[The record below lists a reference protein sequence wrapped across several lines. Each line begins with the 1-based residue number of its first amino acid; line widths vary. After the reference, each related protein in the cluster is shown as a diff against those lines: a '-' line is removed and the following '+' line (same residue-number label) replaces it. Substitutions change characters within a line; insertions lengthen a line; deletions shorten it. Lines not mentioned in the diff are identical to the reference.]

1 MGSRSREVS
10 TTRAVQPDE
19 ARVSPERVEDQGGAA
34 PKHCATLISE
44 LVSGDNSVKAVTR
57 GMFALAAAIV
67 AFGDIDVLAADPD
80 GRPSADQPAPLTA
93 PH

>member
-1 MGSRSREVS
+1 
-10 TTRAVQPDE
+10 
-19 ARVSPERVEDQGGAA
+19 
-34 PKHCATLISE
+34 
-44 LVSGDNSVKAVTR
+44 
-57 GMFALAAAIV
+57 MFVVAAAIA